1 MMMMMTIYKVQIGS
15 CCNSMLIAL
24 RKKKRKKGEK
34 KKTNRKALVP
44 SLTKAY
50 SLRTG
55 RTSGFS

>member
-34 KKTNRKALVP
+34 KKNKQKGTCAQFDQSLFSENR
-44 SLTKAY
+44 
-50 SLRTG
+50 
-55 RTSGFS
+55 